1 MWRQQDMPAPA
12 AGAAE
17 RSEVP
22 LICFTVFSPAAAGA
36 SLFALP
42 LGGGWA
48 LAAAVVLM
56 VTAGMLASIAHLAR
70 PLRAPRSLAHLGSS
84 WLSREI
90 LVVSAFWALAV
101 LWLLC
106 ELGGAGAFGGAAG
119 AVGAP
124 SAAGAAGEPA
134 IEAFAAGRGAAGAA
148 VAAAFPWV
156 AAARGFHVAA
166 VVIGAVLLWVIA
178 RAYRV
183 HGQPAWDGSDTF
195 WELVA
200 GALGSGGTV
209 AATVAAGQ
217 GIAMGGAFCP
227 GSIFGCCSAVTLG
240 LVAIL
245 AVSAACLVMGFAHR
259 RRAARIAALAEME
272 GGPRARAARDELA
285 KGDAKPRAYL
295 TFESL
300 AGVCAL
306 AALAAALLLG
316 GNAAGDVLA
325 AVALAF
331 CAIFEL
337 AAQASIRNR
346 FYSLAQHARFVAVSR
361 R

>member
-1 MWRQQDMPAPA
+1 MWRQQDMPAA
-12 AGAAE
+12 AGEAE

-22 LICFTVFSPAAAGA
+22 LICFTVFAPAAAGA

-42 LGGGWA
+42 LGGGRA
-48 LAAAVVLM
+48 LAAIVVLM
-56 VTAGMLASIAHLAR
+56 VTTGMLASIAHLAR

-101 LWLLC
+101 LWLVC
-106 ELGGAGAFGGAAG
+106 ELGG
-119 AVGAP
+119 
-124 SAAGAAGEPA
+124 
-134 IEAFAAGRGAAGAA
+134 
-148 VAAAFPWV
+148 FPWST
-156 AAARGFHVAA
+156 AARGFHVAA
-166 VVIGAVLLWVIA
+166 VVVGAVLLWVIA

-209 AATVAAGQ
+209 AAAVAAGQ
-217 GIAMGGAFCP
+217 GAAMGGAFCP
-227 GSIFGCCSAVTLG
+227 GSIFGCCSAATLG

-245 AVSAACLVMGFAHR
+245 AIAVSCLVMGFAHR
-259 RRAARIAALAEME
+259 RRAARVAALAEME
-272 GGPRARAARDELA
+272 GGPRARAARDGLA
-285 KGDAKPRAYL
+285 KGASEPRAYL
-295 TFESL
+295 MLESL

-306 AALAAALLLG
+306 AASVAALLLG
-316 GNAAGDVLA
+316 GNAARDVLV

-331 CAIFEL
+331 SAIFEL
-337 AAQASIRNR
+337 AAQASIRDR

>member
-1 MWRQQDMPAPA
+1 MPAA
-12 AGAAE
+12 AGEAE

-22 LICFTVFSPAAAGA
+22 LICFTVLAPAAAGA

-42 LGGGWA
+42 LSGGWA
-48 LAAAVVLM
+48 LAAVVVLM

-101 LWLLC
+101 LWLVC

-119 AVGAP
+119 A
-124 SAAGAAGEPA
+124 
-134 IEAFAAGRGAAGAA
+134 
-148 VAAAFPWV
+148 
-156 AAARGFHVAA
+156 AARGFHIAA
-166 VVIGAVLLWVIA
+166 VVVGVVLLWVIA

-209 AATVAAGQ
+209 AAAVVAGQ
-217 GIAMGGAFCP
+217 GIVGFGGTLLLMLLGVVALI
-227 GSIFGCCSAVTLG
+227 GLASSSAL
-240 LVAIL
+240 IR
-245 AVSAACLVMGFAHR
+245 FASGR
-259 RRAARIAALAEME
+259 RMRRVGELAARERT
-272 GGPRARAARDELA
+272 PRALAARDTLTAGE
-285 KGDAKPRAYL
+285 PRLYRC
-295 TFESL
+295 FN
-300 AGVCAL
+300 AL
-306 AALAAALLLG
+306 AIALALIAFCVGLLPLLG
-316 GNAAGDVLA
+316 GLTAIATSI
-325 AVALAF
+325 ALAF
-331 CAIFEL
+331 SALSEL
-337 AAQASIRNR
+337 VAQASIRNR
-346 FYSLAQHARFVAVSR
+346 FYSLAQHARYAVSR

>member
-22 LICFTVFSPAAAGA
+22 LICFTVFSPAAVGA

-42 LGGGWA
+42 LGGGA
-48 LAAAVVLM
+48 VLAAVVALM

-101 LWLLC
+101 LWLAC

-119 AVGAP
+119 ATASGAADELATGAFAAGGD
-124 SAAGAAGEPA
+124 AAGAAM
-134 IEAFAAGRGAAGAA
+134 
-148 VAAAFPWV
+148 AAAFPWA
-156 AAARGFHVAA
+156 AAARGFHIAA
-166 VVIGAVLLWVIA
+166 VVVGIVLLWVIA
-178 RAYRV
+178 KAYRV

-195 WELVA
+195 WELAA

-209 AATVAAGQ
+209 AAAVAAGQ
-217 GIAMGGAFCP
+217 GVAMGGTLCP
-227 GSIFGCCSAVTLG
+227 GSIFGCCSAATLG

-245 AVSAACLVMGFAHR
+245 AISSSCLVMGFAHR
-259 RRAARIAALAEME
+259 RRAVRVAALAETE
-272 GGPRARAARDELA
+272 GGPRARAACDELA
-285 KGDAKPRAYL
+285 KGDFEPRVYL
-295 TFESL
+295 ILDSL

-325 AVALAF
+325 AAALAL

-337 AAQASIRNR
+337 VAQASVRDR
-346 FYSLAQHARFVAVSR
+346 FYSLAQHARYVAISR

>member
-1 MWRQQDMPAPA
+1 MGTDN
-12 AGAAE
+12 GEE

-22 LICFTVFSPAAAGA
+22 LICFTTLSPAAVGAGA
-36 SLFALP
+36 FALP

-48 LAAAVVLM
+48 LAFAVVLM

-70 PLRAPRSLAHLGSS
+70 PLRAPRSLAHLGGS

-101 LWLLC
+101 LWLVC
-106 ELGGAGAFGGAAG
+106 ELGG
-119 AVGAP
+119 
-124 SAAGAAGEPA
+124 
-134 IEAFAAGRGAAGAA
+134 
-148 VAAAFPWV
+148 FPWST
-156 AAARGFHVAA
+156 AARGFHVAA

-183 HGQPAWDGSDTF
+183 HGQPAWDGSDAF

-209 AATVAAGQ
+209 AAAVAAGQ
-217 GIAMGGAFCP
+217 GLARGGTFCP
-227 GSIFGCCSAVTLG
+227 GSIFGCCSAATLG

-245 AVSAACLVMGFAHR
+245 AISAACLVMGFAHR
-259 RRAARIAALAEME
+259 RRAVRIAALAEME
-272 GGPRARAARDELA
+272 GGPRARAACDELA
-285 KGDAKPRAYL
+285 KGGTEPRAYPIL
-295 TFESL
+295 ESL

-306 AALAAALLLG
+306 AALAAALLLDE
-316 GNAAGDVLA
+316 NAAGDALA

-346 FYSLAQHARFVAVSR
+346 FYSLAQHARYVAVSR

>member
-1 MWRQQDMPAPA
+1 MPAPA

-22 LICFTVFSPAAAGA
+22 LICFTVFSPAAVGA

-42 LGGGWA
+42 LGGGAA
-48 LAAAVVLM
+48 LAAAVALM

-101 LWLLC
+101 LWLVC
-106 ELGGAGAFGGAAG
+106 ELGGAGAFGGASG

-134 IEAFAAGRGAAGAA
+134 IETSAAGGGAADAAAGAA
-148 VAAAFPWV
+148 AAAAFPWA

-166 VVIGAVLLWVIA
+166 VVIGAVLLGVIA

-209 AATVAAGQ
+209 AAAVAAGQ
-217 GIAMGGAFCP
+217 GIAMGGTFCSE
-227 GSIFGCCSAVTLG
+227 SIFGCCSAATLG

-245 AVSAACLVMGFAHR
+245 AISAACLVMGFAHR
-259 RRAARIAALAEME
+259 RRTARIDALAEME
-272 GGPRARAARDELA
+272 GGQRARAARNELA
-285 KGDAKPRAYL
+285 KGDAEPRVYL
-295 TFESL
+295 VLESL

-316 GNAAGDVLA
+316 GNAAGDALA
-325 AVALAF
+325 AVALAL

-337 AAQASIRNR
+337 VAQASVRNR
-346 FYSLAQHARFVAVSR
+346 FYSLAQHARFVAISR

>member
-1 MWRQQDMPAPA
+1 MGTDN
-12 AGAAE
+12 GEE

-22 LICFTVFSPAAAGA
+22 LICFTTLSPAAVGA

-42 LGGGWA
+42 IGGGWA
-48 LAAAVVLM
+48 LAAVVVLM

-101 LWLLC
+101 LWLVC
-106 ELGGAGAFGGAAG
+106 ELGG
-119 AVGAP
+119 
-124 SAAGAAGEPA
+124 
-134 IEAFAAGRGAAGAA
+134 
-148 VAAAFPWV
+148 FPWST
-156 AAARGFHVAA
+156 AARGFHVAA
-166 VVIGAVLLWVIA
+166 IVVGVVLLWVIA

-200 GALGSGGTV
+200 IALGSGGAV

-217 GIAMGGAFCP
+217 GAAMGGAFCP
-227 GSIFGCCSAVTLG
+227 GSIFGCCSAATLG

-245 AVSAACLVMGFAHR
+245 AIAVSCLVMGFAHR
-259 RRAARIAALAEME
+259 RRAARVAALAEME
-272 GGPRARAARDELA
+272 GGPRARAARDGLA
-285 KGDAKPRAYL
+285 KGASEPRAYL
-295 TFESL
+295 MLESL

-306 AALAAALLLG
+306 AASVAALLLG
-316 GNAAGDVLA
+316 GNAAGDVLV
-325 AVALAF
+325 AVAFAF
-331 CAIFEL
+331 SAIFEL
-337 AAQASIRNR
+337 AAQASIRDR
-346 FYSLAQHARFVAVSR
+346 FYLLAQHARFVAVSR

>member
-1 MWRQQDMPAPA
+1 MWRQQDLPAPA
-12 AGAAE
+12 AGAVE

-22 LICFTVFSPAAAGA
+22 LICFTVFAPAAAGA

-48 LAAAVVLM
+48 LAAIVVLM

-101 LWLLC
+101 LWLVC
-106 ELGGAGAFGGAAG
+106 ELGG
-119 AVGAP
+119 
-124 SAAGAAGEPA
+124 
-134 IEAFAAGRGAAGAA
+134 
-148 VAAAFPWV
+148 FPWTTT
-156 AAARGFHVAA
+156 ARGFHVAA
-166 VVIGAVLLWVIA
+166 IVVGVVLLWVIA

-209 AATVAAGQ
+209 AAAVAAGQ
-217 GIAMGGAFCP
+217 GIAGFGGTLPLMLLGVVALI
-227 GSIFGCCSAVTLG
+227 GLASSSALIRFASGRRMRRVG
-240 LVAIL
+240 EL
-245 AVSAACLVMGFAHR
+245 ADR
-259 RRAARIAALAEME
+259 ERT
-272 GGPRARAARDELA
+272 PRALAARDTLTAGE
-285 KGDAKPRAYL
+285 PRLYRRFNAV
-295 TFESL
+295 
-300 AGVCAL
+300 AIAL
-306 AALAAALLLG
+306 ALATLCVGLLPLLG
-316 GNAAGDVLA
+316 GLTAIATSI
-325 AVALAF
+325 ALAF
-331 CAIFEL
+331 SALSEL
-337 AAQASIRNR
+337 VAQASLRNR
-346 FYSLAQHARFVAVSR
+346 FYSLAQHARFAAAR

>member
-1 MWRQQDMPAPA
+1 MGTDN
-12 AGAAE
+12 GEE

-22 LICFTVFSPAAAGA
+22 LICFTTLSPAAVGA

-42 LGGGWA
+42 IGGGWA
-48 LAAAVVLM
+48 LAAVVVLM

-70 PLRAPRSLAHLGSS
+70 PLRAPRSLAHLGGS

-101 LWLLC
+101 LWLVC

-119 AVGAP
+119 A
-124 SAAGAAGEPA
+124 
-134 IEAFAAGRGAAGAA
+134 
-148 VAAAFPWV
+148 
-156 AAARGFHVAA
+156 AARGFHIAA
-166 VVIGAVLLWVIA
+166 VVVGVVLLWVIA

-209 AATVAAGQ
+209 AAAVVAGQ
-217 GIAMGGAFCP
+217 GAAMDGAFCP
-227 GSIFGCCSAVTLG
+227 GSIFGCCSAATLG

-245 AVSAACLVMGFAHR
+245 AIAVSCLVMGFAHR
-259 RRAARIAALAEME
+259 RRAARVAALAEME
-272 GGPRARAARDELA
+272 GGPRARAARDGLA
-285 KGDAKPRAYL
+285 KGASEPRAYL
-295 TFESL
+295 MLESL

-306 AALAAALLLG
+306 AASVAALLLG
-316 GNAAGDVLA
+316 GNAAGDVLV
-325 AVALAF
+325 AVAFAF
-331 CAIFEL
+331 SAIFEL
-337 AAQASIRNR
+337 AAQASIRDR

>member
-1 MWRQQDMPAPA
+1 MGTDN
-12 AGAAE
+12 GEE

-22 LICFTVFSPAAAGA
+22 LICFTTLSPAAVGA

-42 LGGGWA
+42 IGGGWA
-48 LAAAVVLM
+48 LAAVVVLM

-101 LWLLC
+101 LWLVC
-106 ELGGAGAFGGAAG
+106 ELGG
-119 AVGAP
+119 
-124 SAAGAAGEPA
+124 
-134 IEAFAAGRGAAGAA
+134 
-148 VAAAFPWV
+148 FPWST
-156 AAARGFHVAA
+156 AARGFHVAA
-166 VVIGAVLLWVIA
+166 IVVGVVLLWVIA

-200 GALGSGGTV
+200 IALGSGGAV

-217 GIAMGGAFCP
+217 GAAMGGAFCP
-227 GSIFGCCSAVTLG
+227 GSIFGCCSAATLG

-245 AVSAACLVMGFAHR
+245 AIAVSCLVMGFAHR
-259 RRAARIAALAEME
+259 RRAARVAALAEME
-272 GGPRARAARDELA
+272 GGPRARAARDGLA
-285 KGDAKPRAYL
+285 KGASEPRVYL
-295 TFESL
+295 MLESL

-306 AALAAALLLG
+306 AASVATLLLG
-316 GNAAGDVLA
+316 GNAAGDVLV
-325 AVALAF
+325 AVAFAF
-331 CAIFEL
+331 SAIFEL
-337 AAQASIRNR
+337 AAQASIRDR
-346 FYSLAQHARFVAVSR
+346 FYLLAQHARFVAVSR

>member
-1 MWRQQDMPAPA
+1 MPAA
-12 AGAAE
+12 AGEAE
-17 RSEVP
+17 RSEAP
-22 LICFTVFSPAAAGA
+22 LICFTVFAPAAAGA

-48 LAAAVVLM
+48 LAAVVVLM
-56 VTAGMLASIAHLAR
+56 VTAGMLASVAHLAR
-70 PLRAPRSLAHLGSS
+70 PLRAPRSLAHLGGS

-90 LVVSAFWALAV
+90 LAVSAFWALAA
-101 LWLLC
+101 LWLVC
-106 ELGGAGAFGGAAG
+106 ELGG
-119 AVGAP
+119 
-124 SAAGAAGEPA
+124 
-134 IEAFAAGRGAAGAA
+134 
-148 VAAAFPWV
+148 FPWTTT
-156 AAARGFHVAA
+156 ARGFHVAA
-166 VVIGAVLLWVIA
+166 IVVGVVLLWVIA

-209 AATVAAGQ
+209 AAAVVAGQ
-217 GIAMGGAFCP
+217 GAAMGGAFCS
-227 GSIFGCCSAVTLG
+227 GSIFGCCSAATLG

-245 AVSAACLVMGFAHR
+245 AIAVSCLAMGFAHR
-259 RRAARIAALAEME
+259 RRAARVAALAEME
-272 GGPRARAARDELA
+272 GGPRARAARDGLA
-285 KGDAKPRAYL
+285 KGASEPRAYL
-295 TFESL
+295 MLESL

-306 AALAAALLLG
+306 AASVAALLLG
-316 GNAAGDVLA
+316 GNAAGDVLV

-331 CAIFEL
+331 SAIFEL
-337 AAQASIRNR
+337 AAQASIRDR

>member
-1 MWRQQDMPAPA
+1 MGTDN
-12 AGAAE
+12 GEE

-22 LICFTVFSPAAAGA
+22 LICFTTLSPAAVGAGA
-36 SLFALP
+36 FALP

-48 LAAAVVLM
+48 LAFVVVLM

-70 PLRAPRSLAHLGSS
+70 PLRAPRSLAHLGGS

-101 LWLLC
+101 LWLVC

-119 AVGAP
+119 A
-124 SAAGAAGEPA
+124 
-134 IEAFAAGRGAAGAA
+134 
-148 VAAAFPWV
+148 
-156 AAARGFHVAA
+156 AARGFHIAA
-166 VVIGAVLLWVIA
+166 VVVGVVLLWVIA

-209 AATVAAGQ
+209 AAAVAAGQ
-217 GIAMGGAFCP
+217 GAAMGGAFCP
-227 GSIFGCCSAVTLG
+227 GSIFGCCSAATLG

-245 AVSAACLVMGFAHR
+245 AIAVSCLVMGFAHR
-259 RRAARIAALAEME
+259 RRAARVAALAEME
-272 GGPRARAARDELA
+272 GGPRARAARDGLA
-285 KGDAKPRAYL
+285 KGASEPRAYL
-295 TFESL
+295 MLESL

-306 AALAAALLLG
+306 AASVAALLLG
-316 GNAAGDVLA
+316 GNAAGDVLV

-331 CAIFEL
+331 SAIFEL
-337 AAQASIRNR
+337 AAQASIRDR

>member
-12 AGAAE
+12 AGAVE

-22 LICFTVFSPAAAGA
+22 LICFTVFAPAAAGA

-48 LAAAVVLM
+48 LAAIVVLM

-90 LVVSAFWALAV
+90 LVVSAFWTLAV

-106 ELGGAGAFGGAAG
+106 ELGGAGMFGG
-119 AVGAP
+119 AVGA
-124 SAAGAAGEPA
+124 AASSGAAGEPA
-134 IEAFAAGRGAAGAA
+134 IEAFAAGSGAATC
-148 VAAAFPWV
+148 
-156 AAARGFHVAA
+156 GFHVAA

-183 HGQPAWDGSDTF
+183 HGQPAWDGSDAF

-209 AATVAAGQ
+209 AAAVAAGQ
-217 GIAMGGAFCP
+217 GIAMGGTFCP
-227 GSIFGCCSAVTLG
+227 GSIFGCCSAATLG

-245 AVSAACLVMGFAHR
+245 AISAACLVMGFAHR
-259 RRAARIAALAEME
+259 RRAVRIAALAEME
-272 GGPRARAARDELA
+272 GGPRARAACDELA
-285 KGDAKPRAYL
+285 KGGTEPRAYPIL
-295 TFESL
+295 ESL

-306 AALAAALLLG
+306 AALAAALLLDE
-316 GNAAGDVLA
+316 NAAGDALA

-346 FYSLAQHARFVAVSR
+346 FYSLAQHARYVAVSR

>member
-17 RSEVP
+17 RSEAP
-22 LICFTVFSPAAAGA
+22 LICFTVFAPAAAGA

-42 LGGGWA
+42 LGGGRA
-48 LAAAVVLM
+48 LAAVVVLM

-101 LWLLC
+101 LWLVC
-106 ELGGAGAFGGAAG
+106 ELGGAGVFGGAAG
-119 AVGAP
+119 A
-124 SAAGAAGEPA
+124 AAVSSAAGEPA
-134 IEAFAAGRGAAGAA
+134 IEAFAAGGGAAGAA
-148 VAAAFPWV
+148 AAATVFPWT

-166 VVIGAVLLWVIA
+166 VVAGAILLWVIA

-183 HGQPAWDGSDTF
+183 HGQPAWDGSDTL

-200 GALGSGGTV
+200 GALGSGGAV
-209 AATVAAGQ
+209 AAAVAAGQ
-217 GIAMGGAFCP
+217 GIAMGGTFCP

-245 AVSAACLVMGFAHR
+245 AISAACLVMGFAHR
-259 RRAARIAALAEME
+259 RRAARIAAIAEME

-285 KGDAKPRAYL
+285 KGDAEPHAYL
-295 TFESL
+295 VLDSL
-300 AGVCAL
+300 AGACAL
-306 AALAAALLLG
+306 AAFAAAFLLG
-316 GNAAGDVLA
+316 GDAMGDLLA
-325 AVALAF
+325 AVALAL
-331 CAIFEL
+331 CAILEL

-346 FYSLAQHARFVAVSR
+346 FYSLAQRVRFAASPR

>member
-1 MWRQQDMPAPA
+1 MPAA
-12 AGAAE
+12 AGEAE
-17 RSEVP
+17 RSEAP
-22 LICFTVFSPAAAGA
+22 LICFTVFAPAAAGA

-48 LAAAVVLM
+48 LAAVVVLM
-56 VTAGMLASIAHLAR
+56 VTAGMLASVAHLAR

-90 LVVSAFWALAV
+90 LAVSAFWALAA
-101 LWLLC
+101 LWLVC
-106 ELGGAGAFGGAAG
+106 ELGGALALGG
-119 AVGAP
+119 AVGAA
-124 SAAGAAGEPA
+124 SAGGAAGEPVA
-134 IEAFAAGRGAAGAA
+134 GALAAGGGAAGG
-148 VAAAFPWV
+148 AAATVFPW
-156 AAARGFHVAA
+156 AAAACGFHVATI
-166 VVIGAVLLWVIA
+166 VVGAVLLWVIA

-200 GALGSGGTV
+200 GALGSGGAV
-209 AATVAAGQ
+209 AAAVAAGQ
-217 GIAMGGAFCP
+217 GAAMGGAFCP
-227 GSIFGCCSAVTLG
+227 GSIFGCCSAATLG

-245 AVSAACLVMGFAHR
+245 AIAVSCLVMGFAHR
-259 RRAARIAALAEME
+259 RRAARVAALAEME
-272 GGPRARAARDELA
+272 GGPRARAARDGLA
-285 KGDAKPRAYL
+285 KGASEPRAYL
-295 TFESL
+295 MLESL

-306 AALAAALLLG
+306 AASVAALLLG
-316 GNAAGDVLA
+316 GNAARDVLV

-331 CAIFEL
+331 SAIFEL
-337 AAQASIRNR
+337 AAQASIRDR